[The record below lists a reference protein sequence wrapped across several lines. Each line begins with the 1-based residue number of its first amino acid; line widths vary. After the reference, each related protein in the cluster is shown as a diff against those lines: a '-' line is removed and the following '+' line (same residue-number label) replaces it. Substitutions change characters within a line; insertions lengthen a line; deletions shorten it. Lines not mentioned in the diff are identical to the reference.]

1 MASRGT
7 SRSDLGVADIHFG
20 QCPLSRPSSV
30 VGLSAANHGW
40 DCTQHASISPTT
52 HTMGASSYCGCVKG
66 RSEPARQYIWGG
78 AAAIG
83 QESISL
89 EGSSGWRK
97 SVSSSRTFARV
108 ACITYL
114 LRLSQCVLS
123 SSKVV
128 RLFSLEFR
136 SQHPTLRP
144 FGAKR
149 RCLHSYH
156 ERHTRCHRRTGTQR
170 KGVPSSP
177 YRHSVSSLLQLHLL
191 RRTSK
196 TAGRC

>member
-1 MASRGT
+1 MGSAPFLGPAASWGYRLQTMGGIAHSMPV
-7 SRSDLGVADIHFG
+7 SRRQRIPWEPVAIADV
-20 QCPLSRPSSV
+20 LR
-30 VGLSAANHGW
+30 VGLNQLVNIFGEELRPLAKSPSLWKVVHGVKVLYATRGHELQASEAMRAFSA
-40 DCTQHASISPTT
+40 
-52 HTMGASSYCGCVKG
+52 
-66 RSEPARQYIWGG
+66 
-78 AAAIG
+78 
-83 QESISL
+83 
-89 EGSSGWRK
+89 GSSGWRK

-177 YRHSVSSLLQLHLL
+177 AQVL
-191 RRTSK
+191 RV
-196 TAGRC
+196 

>member
-1 MASRGT
+1 MRA
-7 SRSDLGVADIHFG
+7 F
-20 QCPLSRPSSV
+20 
-30 VGLSAANHGW
+30 SA
-40 DCTQHASISPTT
+40 
-52 HTMGASSYCGCVKG
+52 
-66 RSEPARQYIWGG
+66 
-78 AAAIG
+78 
-83 QESISL
+83 
-89 EGSSGWRK
+89 GSSGWRK

-177 YRHSVSSLLQLHLL
+177 AQDLCTSPARWQHLDGRSALCRALFSVAATLRLPRLCPLEQEPQRGIETVECLLGAVATKPSATLWRSMEH
-191 RRTSK
+191 
-196 TAGRC
+196 